1 MSDFDLSQPWQSAR
15 FAAFD
20 LETTGTNPETDRIIE
35 VGIAVFE
42 QGEVVDRY
50 QQLVN
55 PGIPIPQESVS
66 VTGITDADVADSP
79 AFATIAD
86 ELAQRLGDDILL
98 AYNHR
103 FDTAFLAEEMK
114 RAGTD
119 YTAPPC
125 LDPMPFCW
133 VHLREKKI
141 TRNAQLG
148 TICKYFDIP
157 LEAAHR
163 ADHDAEAAGR
173 VMLRLPDVAVLPPT
187 LNELLQLQRGLAQ
200 QTEQAFARFRRGKS
214 DRPVLSSG
222 EVTIELGAAYLYGE
236 ETDPIRFLY
245 KRLPDVRDM

>member
-1 MSDFDLSQPWQSAR
+1 MAKFDLSQHWQTSR
-15 FAAFD
+15 FASFD
-20 LETTGTNPETDRIIE
+20 LETTGTNPQEDRIIE

-42 QGEVVDRY
+42 NGEVVDRY

-55 PGIPIPQESVS
+55 PGIPIPEESVS
-66 VTGITDADVADSP
+66 VTGITDDDVRDAP
-79 AFATIAD
+79 TFEELAD
-86 ELAQRLGDDILL
+86 ELAGRLGRDILL

-103 FDTAFLAEEMK
+103 FDTSFLAEEMR
-114 RAGTD
+114 RANTP
-119 YTAPPC
+119 YVPPPC

-141 TRNAQLG
+141 TKNAQLG
-148 TICKYFDIP
+148 TVCEFFEIP

-187 LNELLQLQRGLAQ
+187 LNELLQLQRGLSQ

-214 DRPVLSSG
+214 DGPVLSSG
-222 EVTIELGAAYLYGE
+222 EITIELGAAYLYGE